1 LLGVSSQLDVGR
13 GMTQKLF
20 RDPLYDYIGLD
31 KEKESWLLNLINCPE
46 LQRLRYINQ
55 LGLSH
60 FTYPGST
67 HSRFSHS
74 FGMFHLMQECLEYLN
89 KDYGSYFK
97 NGDKEALLAATLL
110 HDIGHGPFSHTTE
123 TFFGKHA
130 SRSVQII
137 TSSESAVNKILT
149 EVDREL
155 PSKVAALVSEEI
167 PKKNPPVLWQ
177 RALISSQLDLDRLDF
192 LRRDS
197 LFSGAEYGNF
207 DWYRIIHTMRLTE
220 LTEDIQ
226 KIWVFWPDK
235 TKYAIEEYLFS
246 RFYMY
251 QSVYFHH
258 TTRGFEKVLEKILR
272 RAKWLALQNG
282 STFGGSILPSL
293 KPFFQEDKDATL
305 QQFLGL
311 TDYAVLAQVW
321 EWKNAEDDILSDLA
335 GKFFGSR
342 DEGFK
347 VACEFD
353 LMREVPMLTKIPE
366 KVEAARKYLK
376 EKNLEPDYYL
386 LSDEFDVEVYKP
398 YAPELEELQTTP
410 ENMIMISDGTKIREI
425 SNLLP
430 RLKPIAQKLRTA
442 RYYCP
447 EEYKEEIKKL
457 LS

>member
-1 LLGVSSQLDVGR
+1 
-13 GMTQKLF
+13 MPQKLF
-20 RDPLYDYIGLD
+20 RDPLYDYISLD
-31 KEKESWLLNLINCPE
+31 KKKDSWLLKLINCPE
-46 LQRLRYINQ
+46 VQRLRYINQ

-60 FTYPGST
+60 FTYPGAS
-67 HSRFSHS
+67 HSRFSHTL
-74 FGMFHLMQECLEYLN
+74 GVFHLMQQCLKHLN
-89 KDYGSYFK
+89 KEYGDYFS
-97 NGDKEALLAATLL
+97 NGDEDALLAASLL
-110 HDIGHGPFSHTTE
+110 HDVGHGPFSHTTE
-123 TFFGKHA
+123 SFFGSHEK
-130 SRSVQII
+130 RSVAII
-137 TSSESAVNKILT
+137 ADPESSANKLLTGVN
-149 EVDREL
+149 EEL
-155 PSKVAALVSEEI
+155 PAKVATLVSEEM

-197 LFSGAEYGNF
+197 LFSGAEYGSF

-220 LTEDIQ
+220 KTEDIQ

-258 TTRGFEKVLEKILR
+258 TTRGFEKVLEKILW
-272 RAKWLALQNG
+272 RAKWLALQND
-282 STFGGSILPSL
+282 STFGDSILPLL
-293 KPFFQEDKDATL
+293 KPFFQEDKDTTL

-347 VACEFD
+347 VTCEFD

-366 KVEAARKYLK
+366 KVEAASKYLK
-376 EKNLEPDYYL
+376 QNNLEPDYYL

-398 YAPELEELQTTP
+398 YAPELEELQRTP
-410 ENMIMISDGTKIREI
+410 ENMIMISDNTNIQEI
-425 SNLLP
+425 CNVLP
-430 RLKPIAQKLRTA
+430 RLRPIAKELRIA

-447 EEYKEEIKKL
+447 QEHKEEIRKL